1 MNQTLEIKDITGKL
15 LLTIKEA
22 DFNKD
27 KPLFIVLKTPEEEK
41 PYQSMIKQTN
51 KNKLVMS

>member
-1 MNQTLEIKDITGKL
+1 MKQILQIIDISGKL
-15 LLTIKEA
+15 LLTVKEE

-27 KPLFIVLKTPEEEK
+27 KPLMVSLKTSEEDK
-41 PYQSMIKQTN
+41 PYHSMIKQTN

>member
-1 MNQTLEIKDITGKL
+1 MSQTLEIFDIVGKL
-15 LLTIKEA
+15 LLTIKEV

-27 KPLFIVLKTPEEEK
+27 KPLIVRLKTSEEEK

-51 KNKLVMS
+51 KSKLVMS

>member
-1 MNQTLEIKDITGKL
+1 MNQALEIKDITGKT

-27 KPLFIVLKTPEEEK
+27 KPLMVSLKNSEEDK
-41 PYQSMIKQTN
+41 PYHSMIKQTN